1 MPRLTESIA
10 QAEPCLQ
17 EHVDKVRQASSLTAM
32 LWAAWQLARM
42 LAVKLVEA
50 ELTARA
56 QEPTAWPACPQCG
69 TRLESKGFE
78 DRQLTAMIGEVEWE
92 RRISR
97 CPHKC
102 TIGQVVPLDEELGLK
117 PHQRTSLGLQRLAC
131 GLAIFVPFEI
141 TAVLLRALL
150 GIEVSTGSVWNWVQR
165 AGEAAMQ
172 GLADRL
178 AQLAAGEQPEAEEL
192 DAETAQ
198 QPLLIGADGVMAPFR
213 PQGGSPEGS
222 VVWREVKV
230 GIVARLSQRVTQA
243 GRTVTDLTRR
253 RVVAVRRSVDALR
266 PRLWDAALREG
277 LLEAD
282 TVAWLSDGG
291 RGFWGLYDDR
301 FAPYAVGIL
310 DFYHAAQ
317 NLWQGAKAWLDD
329 RTTRARQW
337 FATQRRRLKQGQ
349 ADGVLDDIA
358 QALELDDLPASARER
373 LQNVYNYLDT
383 HREHID
389 YAACQALGLPIGS
402 GMVESACKWL
412 IQQRFKGVGMRW
424 SEQGFD
430 HLLHLRLAW
439 VNGEFDDLFAWEF
452 SPNS

>member
-1 MPRLTESIA
+1 MKALLSSARKIPILHR
-10 QAEPCLQ
+10 C
-17 EHVDKVRQASSLTAM
+17 DKVRQASSLTVM

-42 LAVKLVEA
+42 LAVKVVEA
-50 ELTARA
+50 ELAARA
-56 QEPTAWPACPQCG
+56 QEPTDWPACPRCG
-69 TRLESKGFE
+69 STLESKGFE

-92 RRISR
+92 RRIGR

-102 TIGQVVPLDEELGLK
+102 QIGQVAPLDEELGLE
-117 PHQRTSLGLQRLAC
+117 PNQRTSLGLQRLAC

-141 TAVLLRALL
+141 TVVLLRALL
-150 GIEVSTGSVWNWVQR
+150 GIEVSTGSVWNWVQQ

-178 AQLAAGEQPEAEEL
+178 EQMAAGEQPEAEGL

-230 GIVARLSQRVTQA
+230 GVIARLGQRITQA

-253 RVVAVRRSVDALR
+253 RVVAVRGSVDALR

-301 FAPYAVGIL
+301 FADYAVGIL

-317 NLWQGAKAWLDD
+317 NLWQGAKAWLDG

-358 QALELDDLPASARER
+358 QALELADLPASTRET

-389 YAACQALGLPIGS
+389 YASCQALGLPIGS

>member
-1 MPRLTESIA
+1 MPCLRESIA
-10 QAEPCLQ
+10 QVEPSLQ
-17 EHVDKVRQASSLTAM
+17 EHIDEIRQASSLTAM
-32 LWAAWQLARM
+32 LWVAWQLARM
-42 LAVKLVEA
+42 LAVQVVEA
-50 ELTARA
+50 ELAERA
-56 QEPTAWPACPQCG
+56 QQPTDWPACPQCG
-69 TRLESKGFE
+69 SRLESKGFE
-78 DRQLTAMIGEVEWE
+78 DRQLTAMIGVVEWE
-92 RRISR
+92 RRIGR

-102 TIGQVVPLDEELGLK
+102 KIGQVVPLDEELGLE
-117 PHQRTSLGLQRLAC
+117 PNQRTSLGLQRLAC

-150 GIEVSTGSVWNWVQR
+150 GIQISNGSVWNWVQR

-178 AQLAAGEQPEAEEL
+178 AQLAAGEQPGVEGL
-192 DAETAQ
+192 DAETVQ

-213 PQGGSPEGS
+213 PQGGSPEGG
-222 VVWREVKV
+222 VVWREIKV
-230 GIVARLSQRVTQA
+230 GVIARLGQRITQA
-243 GRTVTDLTRR
+243 GHTVTDLTRR
-253 RVVAVRRSVDALR
+253 RVVAVRGSVDALR

-291 RGFWGLYDDR
+291 RGFWGLYDER

-317 NLWQGAKAWLDD
+317 NLWQGAKAWLDG

-337 FATQRRRLKQGQ
+337 FATQRRQLKQGQ
-349 ADGVLDDIA
+349 VDGVLDDIA
-358 QALELDDLPASARER
+358 QALELEDLPASARER

-383 HREHID
+383 HRGHID